1 MKVLFV
7 CSGNSQFGISPV
19 IKSQGESLRNN
30 GIEVEYF
37 TFRGNFLGGYP
48 AGIFK
53 LRKYLKSHKFDIVHA
68 HYSLSAF
75 FATFAGARPLVVSL
89 MGGTVLGGCLIR
101 SFARFLRK
109 YRWKAVI
116 VKSERTKNRIKI
128 TDALVVPNG
137 VDFEKFKFIEKNTAR
152 KKVGFSEKKHII
164 FVAADPNLKVKN
176 YPLAAAAFKLLNSQ
190 DVELNIISGID
201 FNLVPFYM
209 YAADVLLLTSL
220 SEGSPNVIKE
230 AMACNLPI
238 VSTDAGDAAQIISNI
253 DSCYIAS
260 YDPADV
266 VDKLK
271 KALNFAKP
279 TNGRNNI
286 KHLEINNVA
295 RKIIDIY
302 NNVIN
307 N

>member
-7 CSGNSQFGISPV
+7 CSGNSRFGISPV
-19 IKSQGESLRNN
+19 VKSQGESLRNN
-30 GIEVEYF
+30 GIDIEYF
-37 TFRGNFLGGYP
+37 AFKGNFLGGYP
-48 AGIFK
+48 TGIFK

-68 HYSLSAF
+68 HYSISAF
-75 FATFAGARPLVVSL
+75 TATLAGAAPLVVSF
-89 MGGTVLGGCLIR
+89 MGDDVRGCYLSQ
-101 SFARFLRK
+101 SFIRFLHK
-109 YRWKAVI
+109 YRWKITI
-116 VKSERTKNRIKI
+116 VKSERMKHHIKI
-128 TDALVVPNG
+128 ADALVMPNG

-152 KKVGFSEKKHII
+152 NKIGFNEKKHII
-164 FVAADPNLKVKN
+164 FVADPNIKGKN
-176 YPLAAAAFKLLNSQ
+176 YKLAAAAFKLLNSQ
-190 DVELNIISGID
+190 DVELNIVSGID
-201 FNLVPFYM
+201 YNLIPFYM

-238 VSTDAGDAAQIISNI
+238 VSTDAGDVAQIISTTEG
-253 DSCYIAS
+253 CYIAS
-260 YDPADV
+260 YNPADV
-266 VDKLK
+266 ADKLK

-286 KHLEINNVA
+286 KHLETNIVA